1 MLNYIIPQE
10 KSNYEDKDPMFDEAV
25 KLIQELGKA
34 SSSLLQRRLMLGYA
48 RAARLLD
55 QLEENGIIGPAN
67 GAKPR
72 EILIPHNVDGE
83 MVIPKKQPEVVK
95 EEIEE
100 ELVSWKKTK
109 YADGKSDSFEVE
121 IGLDKDNKKIS
132 LDLSKYQNLLVVG
145 NKFTGV
151 VDFLNNV
158 LATLLAK
165 YSPDELRIIA
175 MDGIRNDLI
184 IPNKIP
190 HSLIPTIVEPEK
202 GISALKWAVC
212 EVERR
217 LKTFGELGEQ
227 DIKEWNKNTGFTGM
241 PNIVIVINSLEQ
253 FLLFSPAEI
262 EDNICRLMLIG
273 KKAGVFFVIGVD
285 PIFLR
290 KYKTILSNNAAKL
303 VFKTVDKSTAKSFGT
318 SEAVDLDSPNKAVLN
333 VLFEENKEIE
343 IENIEPK
350 KIYEKIFE

>member
-1 MLNYIIPQE
+1 MLTYNIPTP
-10 KSNYEDKDPMFDEAV
+10 KPTDVDSMYDEVV
-25 KLIQELGKA
+25 KLVQETGMA
-34 SSSLLQRRLMLGYA
+34 SSSLIQRKLKLGYA
-48 RAARLLD
+48 RSARLLD
-55 QLEENGIIGPAN
+55 ELEQNGIVGPAN

-83 MVIPKKQPEVVK
+83 MVIPKKRPEIVE

-100 ELVSWKKTK
+100 ELASWKKTK
-109 YADGKSDSFEVE
+109 YADGKPDSFEVD
-121 IGLDKDNKKIS
+121 IGSDENNKKVN

-158 LATLLAK
+158 LATSMAK

-190 HSLIPTIVEPEK
+190 HSLVPTIMEPEK

-217 LKTFGELGEQ
+217 LKIFAEVGEQ
-227 DIKEWNKNTGFTGM
+227 DIKEWNKNTGFTGI

-253 FLLFSPAEI
+253 FLLFSPGEI
-262 EDNICRLMLIG
+262 EDNICRLMLTG
-273 KKAGVFFVIGVD
+273 KKAGVFFVIGID
-285 PIFLR
+285 PIVLR

-303 VFKTVDKSTAKSFGT
+303 VFKTVDKSMAKSFGT
-318 SEAVDLDSPNKAVLN
+318 PEAVDLDSPNKAVLN

>member
-1 MLNYIIPQE
+1 MLTYNIPTP
-10 KSNYEDKDPMFDEAV
+10 KPVDMDSMYDEAV
-25 KLIQELGKA
+25 KLVQETGKA
-34 SSSLLQRRLMLGYA
+34 SSSLIQRKLKLGYA
-48 RAARLLD
+48 RSAYLLD
-55 QLEENGIIGPAN
+55 QMEQNGIVGPAN

-72 EILIPHNVDGE
+72 EILIPHNVEGE
-83 MVIPKKQPEVVK
+83 MVMPKKQPEIVE
-95 EEIEE
+95 EEIQE

-109 YADGKSDSFEVE
+109 YSDNNSDNFEVE
-121 IGLDKDNKKIS
+121 IGLDKDNKKVS

-158 LATLLAK
+158 LATSMAK
-165 YSPDELRIIA
+165 YSPDELKIIA

-190 HSLIPTIVEPEK
+190 HSLVPTIVDLEK
-202 GISALKWAVC
+202 GISALKWAVA

-217 LKTFGELGEQ
+217 LKVFGELGEQ

-253 FLLFSPAEI
+253 FLLFSPGEI
-262 EDNICRLMLIG
+262 EDNICRLMLTG
-273 KKAGVFFVIGVD
+273 KKAGIFFVIGAD
-285 PIFLR
+285 PMILR
-290 KYKTILSNNAAKL
+290 KYKTILSNNAARL

-318 SEAVDLDSPNKAVLN
+318 PEALDLNSPNKAILS
-333 VLFEENKEIE
+333 VLFEENKEIN
-343 IENIEPK
+343 IEKIEPK
-350 KIYEKIFE
+350 QIYGEIFS